1 MALIQIIGDQL
12 ELDQT
17 LGENFV
23 AQLLIEIAKLVNYK
37 FLHPNL
43 SRYETA
49 AEKSEGKGGT
59 EERTFDEYINP
70 WGRIHFGFSTCKYD
84 KSPIL

>member
-1 MALIQIIGDQL
+1 M
-12 ELDQT
+12 
-17 LGENFV
+17 
-23 AQLLIEIAKLVNYK
+23 Y
-37 FLHPNL
+37 L

-70 WGRIHFGFSTCKYD
+70 WGATCKYD